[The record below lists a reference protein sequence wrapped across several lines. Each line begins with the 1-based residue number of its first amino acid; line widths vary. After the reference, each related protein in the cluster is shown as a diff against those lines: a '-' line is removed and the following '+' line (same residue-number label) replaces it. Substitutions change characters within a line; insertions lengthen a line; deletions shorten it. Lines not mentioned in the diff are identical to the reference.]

1 MEPDRYQ
8 QNKLYYVIG
17 MIFLVVALYFFCVG
31 TYLLPHILFGVSYSI
46 PDVLYDRINYV
57 EMTYHVSTKHAS
69 WIVLGAIYLVSFL
82 CSVVTYF
89 TSNEIDNE
97 IYGVP
102 TESNEIKKES
112 KEDKEAKE
120 SGALALKIVVIIGF
134 IFVMAK
140 LFQWVISTS

>member
-1 MEPDRYQ
+1 M
-8 QNKLYYVIG
+8 
-17 MIFLVVALYFFCVG
+17 
-31 TYLLPHILFGVSYSI
+31 
-46 PDVLYDRINYV
+46 
-57 EMTYHVSTKHAS
+57 
-69 WIVLGAIYLVSFL
+69 
-82 CSVVTYF
+82 VTYF